1 MSVNNQLCKSVGL
14 YRWLVVNLH
23 SGKQS
28 PLFALYLENGS
39 WHDELFWIQL
49 VDHFTLNN
57 FGHDFKSHQ
66 DRRRRDIKKISICVI
81 FDLYISWRGH
91 GMSSLQTHSNCSVL
105 QLTVSN
111 AVHNPLFDVIRWL
124 EGKWGRVSL
133 LCVVTPMSQDK
144 VGHVALCWAPAS
156 SNRLILL
163 LYPVPIP
170 FDSLVSKK
178 FLPIRWLAENS
189 FRFVG

>member
-1 MSVNNQLCKSVGL
+1 MLCSTT
-14 YRWLVVNLH
+14 LVTTLKVA
-23 SGKQS
+23 KI
-28 PLFALYLENGS
+28 EE
-39 WHDELFWIQL
+39 DEI
-49 VDHFTLNN
+49 
-57 FGHDFKSHQ
+57 FKN
-66 DRRRRDIKKISICVI
+66 IYICVI
-81 FDLYISWRGH
+81 FDLYTLWRGH
-91 GMSSLQTHSNCSVL
+91 GMSSLQTHSNYSVL

-144 VGHVALCWAPAS
+144 AGHVALCWAPAS

-170 FDSLVSKK
+170 SESLVSKK
-178 FLPIRWLAENS
+178 KFVYAELRTRSYKSQRAITAVENEQTAIVTTAS
-189 FRFVG
+189 VGCGCPP